1 MTVTAPYGTWKSP
14 ITAELIAA
22 GDRRLDQ
29 VSLDGDDVYWVES
42 RPAEAGRN
50 ALMRWRG
57 GDVTDVVPSAYDVRT
72 RVHEYGGG
80 AYVVDAGV
88 VYFANFADQRLY
100 RLADAGEPVQITPES
115 AAKLRY
121 ADAVVD
127 VSRNRLICVRE
138 DHTAP
143 GEAVNTIVSVDC
155 AGDDAGGQVLVS
167 GRDFYSTPRLDPG
180 GTQLAWL
187 AWNHP
192 NMPWDGTE
200 LWLADV
206 AANGSLVNHLRV
218 AGGDRE
224 SIVQPE
230 WSPDGVLHFSSDRT
244 GWWNLYR
251 LAEDRTEALYPVH
264 AEFSGPQ
271 WEFGQSSYA
280 FVGPSSIACAVVQ
293 EGMSRLAELN
303 TQTRELCE
311 VQASYSAIG
320 SVRGHSGG
328 VTFVAGS
335 PTEFS
340 AVVQWDPAGGAL
352 TTLRT
357 SSELVI
363 DLGYVSVAQPIEFPT
378 EGGLTSH
385 AFFYPP
391 KNQDYAAPSEER
403 PPLIVMSHGGPT
415 AAASDALSLPIQY
428 WTSRGFAVLDVNY
441 GGSTGYGRAYRERLT
456 GRWGI
461 VDMDDCVN
469 GARHLVEQDLVDS
482 DRMAITGGSA
492 GGYTTLC
499 ALTFRDAFKAGASY
513 FGVSDAEALAKDT
526 HKFESRYLDK
536 LIGPY
541 PDRRDVYVERSPIH
555 FTGRI
560 SVPLILLQGLDDPVV
575 PPNQSEAM
583 FVAVRDKG
591 LPTAYVTFEGEQ
603 HGFRMSENIQR
614 AIEAELYFY
623 SKVFGFEVAD
633 EIAKVPIENLD

>member
-1 MTVTAPYGTWKSP
+1 VTVTAPHGTWKSP
-14 ITAELIAA
+14 ITAELIAM

-42 RPAEAGRN
+42 RPADGGRN
-50 ALMRWRG
+50 VLMRCRG
-57 GDVTDVVPSAYDVRT
+57 GDMIDVLQSPYDVRT

-80 AYVVDAGV
+80 SYVVDAGV
-88 VYFANFADQRLY
+88 VFFANFADQRLY
-100 RLADAGEPVQITPES
+100 RLADTGEPVPITPES

-127 VSRNRLICVRE
+127 VSRGRLICVRE
-138 DHTAP
+138 DHTGP
-143 GEAVNTIVSVDC
+143 GEAVNTIASVEC
-155 AGDDAGGQVLVS
+155 TGDDAGGQVLVS
-167 GRDFYSTPRLDPG
+167 GGDFYSTPRLNPD

-206 AANGSLVNHLRV
+206 AADGSLVNHRRV

-230 WSPDGVLHFSSDRT
+230 WAPDGVLHFSSDRT

-251 LAEDRTEALYPVH
+251 LTDDRIEALYPMN
-264 AEFSGPQ
+264 AEFAGPQ
-271 WEFGQSSYA
+271 WTFGQSSYT
-280 FVGPSSIACAVVQ
+280 FVGPSSIACVLVH

-303 TQTRELCE
+303 TQTHELHDIR
-311 VQASYSAIG
+311 ASYSAIRN
-320 SVRGHSGG
+320 VRGHSGG
-328 VTFVAGS
+328 VTFIAGS

-340 AVVQWDPAGGAL
+340 AVVQWDPDGGTF
-352 TTLRT
+352 TTLRK
-357 SSELVI
+357 SSELVM
-363 DLGYVSVAQPIEFPT
+363 DLGYISVAQPIKFPT
-378 EGGLTSH
+378 EDGLASR

-391 KNQDYAAPSEER
+391 TNQDYTAPAGER

-415 AAASDALSLPIQY
+415 AAVSDALSLPIQY
-428 WTSRGFAVLDVNY
+428 WTGRGFAVLDVNY

-456 GRWGI
+456 GQWGI
-461 VDMDDCVN
+461 VDVDDCVN
-469 GARHLVEQDLVDS
+469 GARYLVEQDLVDG
-482 DRMAITGGSA
+482 DRMAIVGGSA

-499 ALTFRDAFKAGASY
+499 ALTFRDVFKAGASY

-541 PDRRDVYVERSPIH
+541 PDRRDLYVERSPIH
-555 FTGRI
+555 FTDRI

-591 LPTAYVTFEGEQ
+591 LPAAYVTFEGEQ
-603 HGFRMSENIQR
+603 HGFRKAENIQR
-614 AIEAELYFY
+614 ALEAELYFY

-633 EIAKVPIENLD
+633 EITKVSIENLD

>member
-1 MTVTAPYGTWKSP
+1 
-14 ITAELIAA
+14 
-22 GDRRLDQ
+22 
-29 VSLDGDDVYWVES
+29 
-42 RPAEAGRN
+42 
-50 ALMRWRG
+50 MRWRG
-57 GDVTDVVPSAYDVRT
+57 GEMTDVVPSPYDVRT

-80 AYVVDAGV
+80 AYVVDAGI
-88 VYFANFADQRLY
+88 VYYANFADQRLY
-100 RLADAGEPVQITPES
+100 RLADPGEPVPITPES

-138 DHTAP
+138 DHTPP
-143 GEAVNTIVSVDC
+143 GEAVNALVSVDRT
-155 AGDDAGGQVLVS
+155 GDDAGGQVLVS
-167 GRDFYSTPRLDPG
+167 GRDFYSTPRLDPDG
-180 GTQLAWL
+180 RQLAWL
-187 AWNHP
+187 AWDHP

-206 AANGSLVNHLRV
+206 AADGSLINHRRV
-218 AGGDRE
+218 AGGDHE

-251 LAEDRTEALYPVH
+251 LADDRTEALHPVH
-264 AEFSGPQ
+264 AEFSEPQ

-280 FVGPSSIACAVVQ
+280 FFGPSSIACAVVQ
-293 EGMSRLAELN
+293 EGMSRLTELN
-303 TQTRELCE
+303 TQTRELRE
-311 VQASYSAIG
+311 VQASSRAIG
-320 SVRGHSGG
+320 SVEGHSGG

-340 AVVQWDPAGGAL
+340 AVVQWDPAGGAF
-352 TTLRT
+352 TTVRK

-378 EGGLTSH
+378 EDGLTSH

-391 KNQDYAAPSEER
+391 KNQDYTAPPGER
-403 PPLIVMSHGGPT
+403 PPLIAMSHGGPT

-441 GGSTGYGRAYRERLT
+441 GGSTGYGRTYRERLA

-461 VDMDDCVN
+461 VDVDDCVN
-469 GARHLVEQDLVDS
+469 GTRHLIEQDLVDR

-499 ALTFRDAFKAGASY
+499 ALTFRDAFNAGASY
-513 FGVSDAEALAKDT
+513 FGVSDAEALARDT

-541 PDRRDVYVERSPIH
+541 PDRRDLYVERSPIH

-583 FVAVRDKG
+583 FVAVRDRG
-591 LPTAYVTFEGEQ
+591 LPAAYVTFEGEQ
-603 HGFRMSENIQR
+603 HGFRKSENIQR

-623 SKVFGFEVAD
+623 SRVFGFEVAD
-633 EIAKVPIENLD
+633 EIAKIPIENLD